1 MKGTILAVDDD
12 PDIID
17 ALAVILETNGYQ
29 VVAAQDGAE
38 GLARLQSG
46 RPDLI
51 ILDLLMPRMDG
62 FEFRKDLD
70 RQEWNKFRGIPILI
84 LTSLREEAV
93 RRRYELDTG
102 SPLEADD
109 YIEKPIVPDI
119 LLRKVD
125 RIMSLP
131 SPSLN

>member
-17 ALAVILETNGYQ
+17 ALAVILETKGYE
-29 VVAAQDGAE
+29 VVAAQNGAE
-38 GLARLQSG
+38 GLARMRSG

-51 ILDLLMPRMDG
+51 ILDLLMPKMDG
-62 FEFRKDLD
+62 FEFRKEME
-70 RQEWNKFRGIPILI
+70 RHEFRGIPILI

-102 SPLEADD
+102 SVLEADD
-109 YIEKPIVPDI
+109 YIEKPIIPDI

-125 RIMSLP
+125 RIMSLA